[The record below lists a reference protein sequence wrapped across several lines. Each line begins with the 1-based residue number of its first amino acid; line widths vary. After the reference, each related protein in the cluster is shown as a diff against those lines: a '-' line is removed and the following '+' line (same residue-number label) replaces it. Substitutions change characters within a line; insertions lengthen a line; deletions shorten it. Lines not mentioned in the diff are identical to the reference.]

1 MIYPFKEFRLK
12 RSWIDEVVEGK
23 GKEPMIKCGSRLGA
37 GLWILGAR
45 CRIRGVG
52 GRRDKS
58 G

>member
-12 RSWIDEVVEGK
+12 RSRIDEVVEGK

-45 CRIRGVG
+45 CRIRGVIC
-52 GRRDKS
+52 GRR
-58 G
+58 